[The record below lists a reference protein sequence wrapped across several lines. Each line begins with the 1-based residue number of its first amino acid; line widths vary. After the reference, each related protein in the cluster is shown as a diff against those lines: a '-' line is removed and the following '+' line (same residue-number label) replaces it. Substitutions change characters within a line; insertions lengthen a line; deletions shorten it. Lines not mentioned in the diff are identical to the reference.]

1 MRASAMP
8 RIRLARRRQTPA
20 LSARNEVHWPR
31 PRNFQ
36 ARNGDQGAFGRFG
49 RGLLKK
55 PPQSGIFQFKF
66 EIAFAHSSKPAST

>member
-36 ARNGDQGAFGRFG
+36 ARNGDQGEAQS
-49 RGLLKK
+49 L
-55 PPQSGIFQFKF
+55 PPVLRRRLQSPIPT
-66 EIAFAHSSKPAST
+66 EISMSNS

>member
-20 LSARNEVHWPR
+20 LSARNEVHWTR

-36 ARNGDQGAFGRFG
+36 ARNGDQGEA
-49 RGLLKK
+49 
-55 PPQSGIFQFKF
+55 QSFHLFSVV
-66 EIAFAHSSKPAST
+66 APTPDPD